1 MMVEQGRNMI
11 DQTVADRETNGED
24 TSSLNG
30 MAQSEHLDPI
40 CLVLLFLT
48 VMSR

>member
-1 MMVEQGRNMI
+1 MMVGQGRNMI

-30 MAQSEHLDPI
+30 IAQRIQSAW
-40 CLVLLFLT
+40 CYYY
-48 VMSR
+48 SQ